1 MRDKE
6 IKAIRERLIL
16 KDFFLSKFS
25 TKIKDVELTNYNG
38 FEKYDATWTSIIEN
52 EEVSTIC
59 EVKVRNYP
67 LTSYSG
73 WIIEKDKY
81 DYLMNSKCLKKL
93 YINFHPD
100 GYQIWDLEKATTPTW
115 KKENHRYDNNNFETV
130 EKMVGDLNSS
140 EAVIKN
146 QEINIYEYLDKANNV
161 HKDLNK
167 KQK

>member
-1 MRDKE
+1 
-6 IKAIRERLIL
+6 
-16 KDFFLSKFS
+16 
-25 TKIKDVELTNYNG
+25 
-38 FEKYDATWTSIIEN
+38 
-52 EEVSTIC
+52 
-59 EVKVRNYP
+59 
-67 LTSYSG
+67 
-73 WIIEKDKY
+73 
-81 DYLMNSKCLKKL
+81 MNSKCLKKL